1 MAERRPGAR
10 AARVAPVRCAVYTRK
25 SSDEGLEQAF
35 NSLDAQREACMA
47 YIASQKPEGWLA
59 LTSSRLPVSPR
70 LTLPTIELPSMRH
83 TCTRSPPALRTMS
96 SHELGAAGVVDT
108 SPPPERGLD
117 ARLHWEPASPAARP
131 ALSPLENSR
140 AFPGTSCG
148 SRSGSPLWLPPS
160 DLAAFGPGPSDR

>member
-1 MAERRPGAR
+1 MLLESLVKATVELQGFRV
-10 AARVAPVRCAVYTRK
+10 ARVTGDVAGLVAELVPDGRYAPR
-25 SSDEGLEQAF
+25 G
-35 NSLDAQREACMA
+35 
-47 YIASQKPEGWLA
+47 
-59 LTSSRLPVSPR
+59 
-70 LTLPTIELPSMRH
+70 
-83 TCTRSPPALRTMS
+83 
-96 SHELGAAGVVDT
+96 
-108 SPPPERGLD
+108 GLD